1 MDARLFKIG
10 FVPVNIADVADVLLV
25 AVLLYRVYGLVGR
38 NPTLQRAGL
47 GLVSLFVF
55 WRLIVIFNLT
65 LLNLILEQLVQ
76 LGSLALVVIFAPEL
90 RRLFYEFGPKIPIVG
105 GLAGQIVPADKPERL
120 DELLSAIEYMSEHRI
135 GALIVLLSRKKEL
148 APHIKNGETVEI
160 PLTKSNLTGI
170 FDKTSVYH
178 DGACVIFRDQ
188 IIAVRCVL
196 PLSDDPDFPQHLGTR
211 HRAALGLSELTN
223 HGVIVV
229 SEQTGQTSFALHG
242 HLKRN
247 LSTEELRQ
255 TLDNFYRPVE

>member
-1 MDARLFKIG
+1 MDIRLFKIG

-25 AVLLYRVYGLVGR
+25 AMLLYLAYGFVAR

-47 GLVSLFVF
+47 GLVSLFIL

-65 LLNLILEQLVQ
+65 LLNVILGQLVQ

-90 RRLFYEFGPKIPIVG
+90 RRFFYEVGPKIPILG
-105 GLAGQIVPADKPERL
+105 GLAGQMSPGDKPEEL
-120 DELLSAIEYMSEHRI
+120 DQLIDAVEHMSQQRI
-135 GALIVLLSRKKEL
+135 GALIVLLSKKKEL
-148 APHIKNGETVEI
+148 APHIKNGEIVEI
-160 PLTKSNLTGI
+160 PLSKANLIEI
-170 FDKTSVYH
+170 FHKDSVYH
-178 DGACVIFRDQ
+178 DGACVLFRNSV
-188 IIAVRCVL
+188 IAVRCVL

-211 HRAALGLSELTN
+211 HRAALGLSEVTN

-229 SEQTGQTSFALHG
+229 SEQTGQTSFARNG

-255 TLDNFYRPVE
+255 MLDNFYQIG